1 MADSELVSGGM
12 KLAPSA
18 LVSGG
23 YFLGISWD
31 NWVLIATFIY
41 TVLQIGDWFYSKYS
55 LWKEKKRGK
64 TQ

>member
-1 MADSELVSGGM
+1 MVDSELINSGV

-41 TVLQIGDWFYSKYS
+41 TVLQIGDWFYNKFT

-64 TQ
+64 S

>member
-1 MADSELVSGGM
+1 MVNSELVDNGM
-12 KLAPSA
+12 KLAPPA

-41 TVLQIGDWFYSKYS
+41 TVLQIGDWFYIKFKI
-55 LWKEKKRGK
+55 WRKKRERI
-64 TQ
+64 Q